1 MTRHSPLIGSVG
13 LRDAETMSTAVSEIL
28 GPGRLRN
35 THIDLEKK
43 VEVLTRELDEAL
55 EQQRATSEVLRV
67 ISSSPGELELVFQ
80 TMLAHA
86 IRICDANFGALFRF
100 EDGVA
105 AAAAM
110 LGVPPA
116 FAEFW
121 QRGPYR
127 PGSRTALGRVMQ
139 TLQTVHI
146 ADVTVDPAYLEGEPI
161 FVAAVELGG
170 FRTILNVPILKEDE
184 LIGVFAIY
192 RQEVRSFS
200 SRQVELV
207 TNFAAQ
213 AVIAIE
219 NARLLN
225 ELRESLRQQTA
236 IADMLKVISR
246 STFDLQTVL
255 NALVESAARLCDAE
269 MGAIMRPRGEAFDFA
284 ANYGFSQEMTTLLT
298 TQPVSTGRGTLA
310 GRTACEGRPVHIPD
324 VLADPEYTY
333 TNGQRVAGY
342 RSMLGVPLLR
352 DGMSIGVVILVR
364 MAARP
369 FTERQIKLVTT
380 FADQAVIAIET
391 VRLFDE
397 IQEKSRQLAEAS
409 QHKSQF
415 LANMSHELRTPLNAI
430 LGYTEL
436 LIDKVYGETP
446 EKMQDVLQRIQGNGR
461 HLLGLINDVLD
472 LSKIEAGQLILA
484 LGDYSLKNVVHTVFS
499 AAEPLAEAKQIALKV
514 EVPPDLPPGYG
525 DERRLTQV
533 VLNLVGNAIKFT
545 DVGEVVV
552 KAAKVNGSFEVTVR
566 DTGPGI
572 CETDRAKLFQE
583 FQQADNAITRKKGG
597 TGLGLAISK
606 RIVELHGGK
615 IWVESA
621 PRRGST
627 FSFTLPTTVEQ
638 QAKSA

>member
-1 MTRHSPLIGSVG
+1 MTRHSPIIGSVR

-86 IRICDANFGALFRF
+86 IRICEANFGALFRF
-100 EDGVA
+100 EDGA
-105 AAAAM
+105 ASAAAM

-161 FVAAVELGG
+161 FVAAAELGG
-170 FRTILNVPILKEDE
+170 FRTILNVPMLKENE

-200 SRQVELV
+200 AKQVELV

-225 ELRESLRQQTA
+225 ELRESLQQQTA

-255 NALVESAARLCDAE
+255 KALVESAARLCDAE
-269 MGAIMRPRGEAFDFA
+269 MGAIMRPRGSAFDFA
-284 ANYGFSQEMTTLLT
+284 ANYGFSQEMTTLLAI
-298 TQPVSTGRGTLA
+298 QPVPTGRGTLA
-310 GRTACEGRPVHIPD
+310 GRNIRRSPGSYSGRSDGSRIHVR
-324 VLADPEYTY
+324 
-333 TNGQRVAGY
+333 G
-342 RSMLGVPLLR
+342 RSKSRWVSFHAR
-352 DGMSIGVVILVR
+352 CAA
-364 MAARP
+364 AARWN
-369 FTERQIKLVTT
+369 
-380 FADQAVIAIET
+380 
-391 VRLFDE
+391 VRRRCD
-397 IQEKSRQLAEAS
+397 
-409 QHKSQF
+409 
-415 LANMSHELRTPLNAI
+415 
-430 LGYTEL
+430 LG
-436 LIDKVYGETP
+436 P
-446 EKMQDVLQRIQGNGR
+446 
-461 HLLGLINDVLD
+461 
-472 LSKIEAGQLILA
+472 
-484 LGDYSLKNVVHTVFS
+484 
-499 AAEPLAEAKQIALKV
+499 
-514 EVPPDLPPGYG
+514 
-525 DERRLTQV
+525 
-533 VLNLVGNAIKFT
+533 
-545 DVGEVVV
+545 
-552 KAAKVNGSFEVTVR
+552 
-566 DTGPGI
+566 
-572 CETDRAKLFQE
+572 
-583 FQQADNAITRKKGG
+583 
-597 TGLGLAISK
+597 
-606 RIVELHGGK
+606 
-615 IWVESA
+615 
-621 PRRGST
+621 
-627 FSFTLPTTVEQ
+627 
-638 QAKSA
+638 

>member
-1 MTRHSPLIGSVG
+1 VRH
-13 LRDAETMSTAVSEIL
+13 
-28 GPGRLRN
+28 GRTISALCDRPAARLHAGRA
-35 THIDLEKK
+35 THLDLEKR
-43 VEVLTRELDEAL
+43 VEALVGELDEAL
-55 EQQRATSEVLRV
+55 EQQMATSEVLRV
-67 ISSSPGELELVFQ
+67 ISSSPGELDLAFQ
-80 TMLAHA
+80 TMLANA
-86 IRICDANFGALFRF
+86 IGICDANFGALFRF

-110 LGVPPA
+110 LGVPPT

-139 TLQTVHI
+139 TLRTVHI

-284 ANYGFSQEMTTLLT
+284 ANYGFSQEMTTLLA

-324 VLADPEYTY
+324 VL
-333 TNGQRVAGY
+333 
-342 RSMLGVPLLR
+342 
-352 DGMSIGVVILVR
+352 
-364 MAARP
+364 
-369 FTERQIKLVTT
+369 
-380 FADQAVIAIET
+380 
-391 VRLFDE
+391 
-397 IQEKSRQLAEAS
+397 
-409 QHKSQF
+409 
-415 LANMSHELRTPLNAI
+415 RTPLNAI
-430 LGYTEL
+430 IGVSEMLREDAEALKQDTEPLDRVLGAA
-436 LIDKVYGETP
+436 
-446 EKMQDVLQRIQGNGR
+446 R
-461 HLLGLINDVLD
+461 HLLVLINDILD
-472 LSKIEAGQLILA
+472 LSQIEAGRIEL
-484 LGDYSLKNVVHTVFS
+484 SLS
-499 AAEPLAEAKQIALKV
+499 SSRL
-514 EVPPDLPPGYG
+514 
-525 DERRLTQV
+525 RR
-533 VLNLVGNAIKFT
+533 
-545 DVGEVVV
+545 
-552 KAAKVNGSFEVTVR
+552 
-566 DTGPGI
+566 
-572 CETDRAKLFQE
+572 
-583 FQQADNAITRKKGG
+583 
-597 TGLGLAISK
+597 
-606 RIVELHGGK
+606 
-615 IWVESA
+615 
-621 PRRGST
+621 
-627 FSFTLPTTVEQ
+627 
-638 QAKSA
+638 

>member
-1 MTRHSPLIGSVG
+1 M
-13 LRDAETMSTAVSEIL
+13 
-28 GPGRLRN
+28 
-35 THIDLEKK
+35 
-43 VEVLTRELDEAL
+43 
-55 EQQRATSEVLRV
+55 ATSEGLRV
-67 ISSSPGELELVFQ
+67 ISSSPGELDLVFQ
-80 TMLAHA
+80 TMLANA

-100 EDGVA
+100 EDGMA

-110 LGVPPA
+110 LGVPSA

-127 PGSRTALGRVMQ
+127 PGSRTALGCKRF
-139 TLQTVHI
+139 TLPITM
-146 ADVTVDPAYLEGEPI
+146 DPAYLEGEPI

-219 NARLLN
+219 HARLLN
-225 ELRESLRQQTA
+225 ELRESLRHQTA

-255 NALVESAARLCDAE
+255 NALVVSAARLCDAE

-284 ANYGFSQEMTTLLT
+284 ANYGFSQEMTTLLV
-298 TQPVSTGRGTLA
+298 TQPVSTGRRTLA

-333 TNGQRVAGY
+333 QNGQRVSGY

-380 FADQAVIAIET
+380 FADQAVNAIET

-409 QHKSQF
+409 QHKSQP
-415 LANMSHELRTPLNAI
+415 R
-430 LGYTEL
+430 
-436 LIDKVYGETP
+436 
-446 EKMQDVLQRIQGNGR
+446 
-461 HLLGLINDVLD
+461 
-472 LSKIEAGQLILA
+472 
-484 LGDYSLKNVVHTVFS
+484 
-499 AAEPLAEAKQIALKV
+499 AE
-514 EVPPDLPPGYG
+514 
-525 DERRLTQV
+525 
-533 VLNLVGNAIKFT
+533 
-545 DVGEVVV
+545 
-552 KAAKVNGSFEVTVR
+552 
-566 DTGPGI
+566 
-572 CETDRAKLFQE
+572 RAVIP
-583 FQQADNAITRKKGG
+583 A
-597 TGLGLAISK
+597 
-606 RIVELHGGK
+606 
-615 IWVESA
+615 
-621 PRRGST
+621 
-627 FSFTLPTTVEQ
+627 
-638 QAKSA
+638 

>member
-1 MTRHSPLIGSVG
+1 
-13 LRDAETMSTAVSEIL
+13 MSTAVSEIL

-35 THIDLEKK
+35 TQIDLEKK

-86 IRICDANFGALFRF
+86 IRICEANFGALFQF
-100 EDGVA
+100 EDGA
-105 AAAAM
+105 ASAAAM

-170 FRTILNVPILKEDE
+170 FRTILNVPMLKENE

-200 SRQVELV
+200 AKQVELV

-225 ELRESLRQQTA
+225 ELRESLQQQTA

-269 MGAIMRPRGEAFDFA
+269 MGAIMRPRGSTFDFA
-284 ANYGFSQEMTTLLT
+284 ANYGFSQEMTTLLA
-298 TQPVSTGRGTLA
+298 TQPVPTGRGTLA
-310 GRTACEGRPVHIPD
+310 GRTAYEGRPVHIPD

-333 TNGQRVAGY
+333 AEGQRVAGY

-352 DGMSIGVVILVR
+352 DGTSDR
-364 MAARP
+364 RC
-369 FTERQIKLVTT
+369 
-380 FADQAVIAIET
+380 D
-391 VRLFDE
+391 
-397 IQEKSRQLAEAS
+397 
-409 QHKSQF
+409 
-415 LANMSHELRTPLNAI
+415 
-430 LGYTEL
+430 LG
-436 LIDKVYGETP
+436 P
-446 EKMQDVLQRIQGNGR
+446 
-461 HLLGLINDVLD
+461 
-472 LSKIEAGQLILA
+472 
-484 LGDYSLKNVVHTVFS
+484 
-499 AAEPLAEAKQIALKV
+499 
-514 EVPPDLPPGYG
+514 
-525 DERRLTQV
+525 
-533 VLNLVGNAIKFT
+533 
-545 DVGEVVV
+545 
-552 KAAKVNGSFEVTVR
+552 
-566 DTGPGI
+566 
-572 CETDRAKLFQE
+572 
-583 FQQADNAITRKKGG
+583 
-597 TGLGLAISK
+597 
-606 RIVELHGGK
+606 
-615 IWVESA
+615 
-621 PRRGST
+621 
-627 FSFTLPTTVEQ
+627 
-638 QAKSA
+638 